1 MRSRQGTDGKSPSL
15 PELSRLSLEN
25 GNMPVAVPD
34 FTRGAWNKVQGYR
47 HTFTE

>member
-1 MRSRQGTDGKSPSL
+1 MVLTVKVPIR

-47 HTFTE
+47 QAFTE